1 MRTTLLII
9 IFCLIPI
16 IGLPCSDGPS
26 GGNDGP
32 TGSSG
37 LDSGSVSQ
45 SSGDNSD
52 MFDICQF
59 EPFKDS
65 KECKEKEGK

>member
-9 IFCLIPI
+9 VFCLIPI

-45 SSGDNSD
+45 SSGDSD
-52 MFDICQF
+52 NFDICQF
-59 EPFKDS
+59 QPFADS
-65 KECKEKEGK
+65 KECKEREEK